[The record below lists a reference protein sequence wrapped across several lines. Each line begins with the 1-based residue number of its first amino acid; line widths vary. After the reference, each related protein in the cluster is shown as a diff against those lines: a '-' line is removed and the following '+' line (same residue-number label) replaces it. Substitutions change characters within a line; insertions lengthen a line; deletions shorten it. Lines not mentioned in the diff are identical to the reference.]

1 VTGDASIAIAPNGR
15 GGFRL
20 TTELLLPRTID
31 EVFAFFAEARNL
43 ETLTPPWLR
52 FQVVTPGAI
61 EMRVGTTI
69 DYRLRVRG
77 FPVTWRSEI
86 TVWEPGS
93 RFVDVQRSGPYR
105 SWVHEHGFRERGSGT
120 LATDTVDYAAP
131 GGWAANRLL
140 VGPDLRRI
148 FEYRHRALSA
158 RFGRPA

>member
-1 VTGDASIAIAPNGR
+1 VTGGTSIAIEPNGR

-20 TTELLLPRTID
+20 TTELALPRPVD

-43 ETLTPPWLR
+43 EALTPPWLR
-52 FQVVTPGAI
+52 FQVVTPGVI

-105 SWVHEHGFRERGSGT
+105 FWVHEHTFLDRGSGT

-131 GGWAANRLL
+131 GGWVANRLL
-140 VGPDLRRI
+140 VASDLRRI
-148 FEYRHRALSA
+148 FEYRQRALRA
-158 RFGRPA
+158 RFGGPA